1 MMVFNN
7 EITVRRNE
15 TFTIDKIVQNR
26 DGSPYLISS
35 ELQNPYFLITITN
48 SLYDQA
54 DRYILNIW
62 LPIDESFPRF
72 ELTVPFNLADIKTI
86 DGQTNYPNG
95 FEDLDGLP
103 GGYVNGVLVEFEK
116 DDVLFYTED
125 VEGNRIYKYYD
136 DGWKDYECRIIYKF
150 MQAITK
156 DWVEGTY
163 SYNID
168 LVSGPINDEAQF
180 ISDRPLKGVEELIPI
195 LGATKLTVLSDL
207 KGGIEWK

>member
-7 EITVRRNE
+7 EIVVRRNE
-15 TFTIDKIVQNR
+15 TFTIDKIIQNR

-35 ELQNPYFLITITN
+35 ELRNPHFLITITN
-48 SLYDQA
+48 SLYDQK

-72 ELTVPFNLADIKTI
+72 HVTVPVNMADFTDESGKQKYTSFETMTGLPSAYYNGNLVAFEEGDALF
-86 DGQTNYPNG
+86 Y
-95 FEDLDGLP
+95 FED
-103 GGYVNGVLVEFEK
+103 
-116 DDVLFYTED
+116 DD
-125 VEGNRIYKYYD
+125 GNRVYKYWS

-180 ISDRPLKGVEELIPI
+180 ISDRPLKGIEELIPI

-207 KGGIEWK
+207 KGGIKWK